1 VVRLLDV
8 FNLSSDLVAAV
19 SLQDD
24 ILRTFVKEVERVAC
38 DPIYWVRREAS
49 FAVGALAKVVPED
62 VINISLVGFSN
73 YFDRGQIQMIVSCQ
87 YSFRYDG
94 IRCGTSGILRYF
106 HFPPFFRA
114 LLLWSAVHSL

>member
-1 VVRLLDV
+1 MVRLLDV
-8 FNLSSDLVAAV
+8 SNLSSDLIAAV

-24 ILRTFVKEVERVAC
+24 ILRTFVKEVERVAR

-73 YFDRGQIQMIVSCQ
+73 YFDRGHIQMIASCQ
-87 YSFRYDG
+87 CSFRYDG
-94 IRCGTSGILRYF
+94 IRCGTFGILRYL

-114 LLLWSAVHSL
+114 LLLWSAAHSL